1 MILQIKVIPNAKHND
16 IKKEGDIYKIH
27 LAAPAIEGKANK
39 LLIEFLAETYNVKKN
54 RIVIKQGIKSRNKL
68 VEII

>member
-1 MILQIKVIPNAKHND
+1 MILQIKVIPNAKHID
-16 IKKEGDIYKIH
+16 IKKEGNIYKIH